1 MPGINDLSP
10 PPSPCRSESPPVCI
24 DLTSPTVP
32 KHSTPTK
39 TDFPSL
45 TASSIS
51 PIHQSLPSPPPPCSP
66 PTIEETDHVTAR
78 SESSC
83 EDADNSDPR
92 AVGGKD
98 LPGLKQEFLDVETLI
113 KEQNCDTPLKT
124 VFVCCDGGLK
134 KVVERDGVLCL
145 ERRRNKKTVFLPLE
159 EQPNKDSVLIL
170 HRYYQKHSLSASY
183 EKRTSWLTKDC
194 VPSGSNYVACVEYKG
209 DFPGSVPH
217 KKSENNN
224 RNYVRLR
231 PDVARDIKERVKTSK
246 PSEIYE
252 TMRFKVAETG
262 DTADAP
268 RTHKLQRD
276 KERTMQ
282 RWQ

>member
-1 MPGINDLSP
+1 MPRGIKQNQYFVVDNTENIHRREQGKQAQYWDDCGAWSG
-10 PPSPCRSESPPVCI
+10 
-24 DLTSPTVP
+24 
-32 KHSTPTK
+32 K
-39 TDFPSL
+39 TRGF
-45 TASSIS
+45 
-51 PIHQSLPSPPPPCSP
+51 
-66 PTIEETDHVTAR
+66 
-78 SESSC
+78 
-83 EDADNSDPR
+83 
-92 AVGGKD
+92 
-98 LPGLKQEFLDVETLI
+98 
-113 KEQNCDTPLKT
+113 KT

-217 KKSENNN
+217 KKSENNK